1 MTSSKEQIMAV
12 ITIPDMDEATVE
24 RLADLAREHR
34 RSIEEEA
41 AILLKQA
48 LAAAAGESRWK
59 SADRIAAMTPKGV
72 KQTDSV
78 VLLREDRD
86 R

>member
-1 MTSSKEQIMAV
+1 MAV

-48 LAAAAGESRWK
+48 LAAAAGESRWE
-59 SADRIAAMTPKGV
+59 SADRIAATTPKGV